1 MTVRKRRLLKNSAL
15 HCLLSEAEFVFHT
28 VILSEVEF
36 VFHTVILSEV
46 EFVFHTVILSEVEGS
61 VKMNQNGKR

>member
-1 MTVRKRRLLKNSAL
+1 M
-15 HCLLSEAEFVFHT
+15 FHT
-28 VILSEVEF
+28 VILSDVEF

-61 VKMNQNGKR
+61 VKMNQDGKR

>member
-1 MTVRKRRLLKNSAL
+1 MNSAL
-15 HCLLSEAEFVFHT
+15 HCL
-28 VILSEVEF
+28 LSEVEF

-61 VKMNQNGKR
+61 VKMNQDGKR

>member
-1 MTVRKRRLLKNSAL
+1 MNSAL
-15 HCLLSEAEFVFHT
+15 HCL
-28 VILSEVEF
+28 LSEVEF

-61 VKMNQNGKR
+61 VKMN